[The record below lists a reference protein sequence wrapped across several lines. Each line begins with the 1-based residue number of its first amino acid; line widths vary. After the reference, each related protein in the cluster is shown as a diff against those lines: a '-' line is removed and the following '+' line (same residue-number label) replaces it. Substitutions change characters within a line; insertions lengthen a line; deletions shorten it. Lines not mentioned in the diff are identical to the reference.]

1 MATLLTVTKLATEAG
16 LAFLVIGGNA
26 VIAHGYQRGT
36 KDVDL
41 LVRDADLPAWNDL
54 VRGLGYSEYFMSG
67 SFQMYNDPAEVLA
80 PLDLLIV
87 GDETFLKM
95 TTHPETVMLEG
106 ATIQIPRLSHLIAL
120 KLHAIRQNP
129 TKRYA
134 RDMGDIVEL
143 LSVNGINLEMP
154 EFRAIFDRYAT
165 AAIRAEVERRLAGPR
180 PADS

>member
-1 MATLLTVTKLATEAG
+1 MSTLLTVTKRATEAG

-41 LVRDADLPAWNDL
+41 LVQDTDLPGWNKL
-54 VRGLGYSEYFMSG
+54 VRALGYTEYFMSHG
-67 SFQMYNDPAEVLA
+67 FQMYNDPNKELV

-87 GDETFLKM
+87 GEETFAKM
-95 TTHPETVMLEG
+95 AAHPETVTLEG
-106 ATIQIPRLSHLIAL
+106 ALIQVPRLSHLIAL
-120 KLHAIRQNP
+120 KLHAIRENP
-129 TKRYA
+129 TKRHA

-143 LSVNGINLEMP
+143 LTVNGIDLEVP

-165 AAIRAEVERRLAGPR
+165 AALRAELERRIAGPR
-180 PADS
+180 ASDA

>member
-1 MATLLTVTKLATEAG
+1 MSTLLTVTMRATEAG
-16 LAFLVIGGNA
+16 LAFLVVGGNA

-41 LVRDADLPAWNDL
+41 LVRDSDLPAWNSL
-54 VRGLGYSEYFMSG
+54 VRSLGYSEYFMSHG
-67 SFQMYNDPAEVLA
+67 FQMYNHPSNALA

-87 GDETFLKM
+87 GSETFAKM
-95 TTHPETVMLEG
+95 IAHPETATLDG
-106 ATIQIPRLSHLIAL
+106 ASIQVPRLSHLIAL
-120 KLHAIRQNP
+120 KLHAIRENP

-143 LSVNGINLEMP
+143 LSVNGITLEAP

-165 AAIRAEVERRLAGPR
+165 ADIRAEVERRLAGPR
-180 PADS
+180 PSDS